1 MNAKIFSRYKAFTF
15 MEILIIIV
23 VVGAISVYMAFS
35 GINIIMTSRAA
46 SIVIDMQHIRTAAM
60 IYDRNVKPNNTPNL
74 NDIRSYLTSDSNFD
88 ALAENFSIESN
99 NNDEWF
105 VKYEFANLSSLEKRP
120 VARKVAERAVTA
132 GLLARRDDESVYNGS
147 SYVVYM
153 KIR

>member
-132 GLLARRDDESVYNGS
+132 GLLARRDDQALYNGS